1 MCDINGYILLFVT
14 GVFPAKP
21 RSEAINWVPKVSSSL
36 SIHLT
41 PCVLICVDLCNF
53 GFLCV

>member
-21 RSEAINWVPKVSSSL
+21 RSEVINWVPKVSSSI

-41 PCVLICVDLCNF
+41 PFCVDLCTF
-53 GFLCV
+53 GFVCV